1 MRFYLDEPEKFNGRT
16 ENAVRQPDIAGTR
29 VLMKQPGAIRLLPMF
44 TEDKKTG
51 CVYMDEDSQE
61 RDRGGAQARQGSSA
75 EQLPRVADF
84 LFEAGMLRR
93 TPRSGYQFLGSGQ
106 ENVAEH
112 SFRTSVIGYVL
123 AMRTGADVGRTVCLC
138 LFHDIHEARIGD
150 FNYVNRIYNICDVE
164 KALCHAMEGTGLTEE
179 MIGQWRE
186 LEDAK
191 TLESRLA
198 QDADQLDFILNLK
211 EEMDLGN
218 RFAAKWLEGALPR
231 LRTREAKD
239 LADEIM
245 QTDIDRWW
253 FARPDK
259 SWWSRGNGHHK
270 KS

>member
-1 MRFYLDEPEKFNGRT
+1 MEE
-16 ENAVRQPDIAGTR
+16 ASPDGDSRSFHEESGT
-29 VLMKQPGAIRLLPMF
+29 
-44 TEDKKTG
+44 
-51 CVYMDEDSQE
+51 S
-61 RDRGGAQARQGSSA
+61 AR
-75 EQLPRVADF
+75 QLPRIADF
-84 LFEAGMLRR
+84 LFEAGMLRK

-150 FNYVNRIYNICDVE
+150 FNYVNKIYNTCDVE
-164 KALCHAMEGTGLTEE
+164 KALHHAMEGTGLTEE
-179 MIGQWRE
+179 LIMQWRE
-186 LEDAK
+186 LEQGV

-218 RFAAKWLEGALPR
+218 RYASKWLEGALPR
-231 LRTREAKD
+231 LRTPEARE
-239 LADEIM
+239 LADEILR
-245 QTDIDRWW
+245 TETDRWW

-259 SWWSRGNGHHK
+259 SWWVEANGHK
-270 KS
+270 KP

>member
-1 MRFYLDEPEKFNGRT
+1 
-16 ENAVRQPDIAGTR
+16 
-29 VLMKQPGAIRLLPMF
+29 MF
-44 TEDKKTG
+44 TEDKKIQNTD
-51 CVYMDEDSQE
+51 MEEASLDRDSRSSHGQM
-61 RDRGGAQARQGSSA
+61 GASAR
-75 EQLPRVADF
+75 QLPRVADF
-84 LFEAGMLRR
+84 LFEAGMLRK

-150 FNYVNRIYNICDVE
+150 FNYVNRIYNTCDVE
-164 KALCHAMEGTGLTEE
+164 KALQHAMEGTGLTEE
-179 MIGQWRE
+179 LIGQWRE
-186 LEDAK
+186 LEEAK

-218 RFAAKWLEGALPR
+218 QYAAKWLEGALPR

-239 LADEIM
+239 LVDEIM
-245 QTDIDRWW
+245 KTDIDRWW

-259 SWWSRGNGHHK
+259 SWWSRGNGHK